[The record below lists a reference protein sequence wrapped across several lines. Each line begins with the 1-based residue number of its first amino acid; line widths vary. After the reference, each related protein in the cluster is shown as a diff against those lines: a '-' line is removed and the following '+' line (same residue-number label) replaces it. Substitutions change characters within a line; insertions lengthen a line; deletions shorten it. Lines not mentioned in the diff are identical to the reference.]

1 MDRIEFTEALKKSIA
16 EKTDWLNA
24 TELPKMLE
32 SYRLLHTCVHNL
44 YDMLVKR
51 ALITPDPY
59 KLEKKISTIQA
70 PADSP
75 YIESERALVIGSRFS
90 DYETM
95 LDFICTYFKFSV
107 ENLDLPKIKKL
118 IELNNSF
125 QWTNMSMNNT
135 KTNTRGLAVLI
146 NEARQNLPAI
156 SLSLLNDS
164 LAKSSQSITEITRIL
179 KDLTDFKREEYKL
192 KIRIDILQNPRF
204 SYDSIH
210 TPAEEVAEIKKK
222 FSELPEK
229 IPFYSELINQI
240 SEEDFSEEKDALQL
254 KTLELLKVRETKV
267 EKTKESVNTK
277 GAILD
282 TIHILST
289 LSPTYSLIA
298 EKLSENC
305 KILEGTKNTLMNR
318 IKRFFRKAFNIKE
331 KPIIYR
337 FLIEDKQ
344 KMTKVP
350 RDVDISFFISG
361 IERKS
366 HFLGVIGNAASP
378 EYKKIASSAEDA
390 ILQFVNK
397 QISDNKETLA
407 LLTAA
412 DDYFKSTVPPQ
423 NRSKIKGLKIDL
435 VTVNNAIV
443 KANKK
448 RAEYVAYIEEINQMK
463 KLGIKDE

>member
-1 MDRIEFTEALKKSIA
+1 
-16 EKTDWLNA
+16 
-24 TELPKMLE
+24 
-32 SYRLLHTCVHNL
+32 
-44 YDMLVKR
+44 
-51 ALITPDPY
+51 
-59 KLEKKISTIQA
+59 
-70 PADSP
+70 
-75 YIESERALVIGSRFS
+75 
-90 DYETM
+90 
-95 LDFICTYFKFSV
+95 
-107 ENLDLPKIKKL
+107 
-118 IELNNSF
+118 
-125 QWTNMSMNNT
+125 MSMNNT
-135 KTNTRGLAVLI
+135 KTNTRGLAVLL

-164 LAKSSQSITEITRIL
+164 LSKSSQCITEITRIL
-179 KDLTDFKREEYKL
+179 KDLTDFKREEYKF
-192 KIRIDILQNPRF
+192 KIRLDFLQNPKF
-204 SYDSIH
+204 PYDSIH
-210 TPAEEVAEIKKK
+210 TPAEEISEIKKM
-222 FSELPEK
+222 FSALQEK

-318 IKRFFRKAFNIKE
+318 IKRFLRKAFNMKE

-366 HFLGVIGNAASP
+366 HFLGVIGMPQARNTRKSLR
-378 EYKKIASSAEDA
+378 
-390 ILQFVNK
+390 LQKTQSF
-397 QISDNKETLA
+397 SL
-407 LLTAA
+407 
-412 DDYFKSTVPPQ
+412 
-423 NRSKIKGLKIDL
+423 
-435 VTVNNAIV
+435 
-443 KANKK
+443 
-448 RAEYVAYIEEINQMK
+448 
-463 KLGIKDE
+463 

>member
-1 MDRIEFTEALKKSIA
+1 MFSAL
-16 EKTDWLNA
+16 
-24 TELPKMLE
+24 
-32 SYRLLHTCVHNL
+32 
-44 YDMLVKR
+44 
-51 ALITPDPY
+51 
-59 KLEKKISTIQA
+59 Q
-70 PADSP
+70 
-75 YIESERALVIGSRFS
+75 
-90 DYETM
+90 
-95 LDFICTYFKFSV
+95 
-107 ENLDLPKIKKL
+107 
-118 IELNNSF
+118 
-125 QWTNMSMNNT
+125 
-135 KTNTRGLAVLI
+135 
-146 NEARQNLPAI
+146 
-156 SLSLLNDS
+156 
-164 LAKSSQSITEITRIL
+164 
-179 KDLTDFKREEYKL
+179 
-192 KIRIDILQNPRF
+192 
-204 SYDSIH
+204 
-210 TPAEEVAEIKKK
+210 
-222 FSELPEK
+222 EK

-277 GAILD
+277 GVILD

-318 IKRFFRKAFNIKE
+318 IKRFLRKAFNMKE

-350 RDVDISFFISG
+350 RDVDIAFFISG